1 MPQDLRAR
9 SAVCWGQFTASI
21 PLWGILIGQKGFA
34 GAVSGGYGN
43 MYGAIIGG
51 MFFGFAETFISAY
64 ISTSYK
70 DCISFGILIIILTL
84 HAYRHSEVQS
94 FGIGRPR
101 RIRYDKYTKKKRL
114 EKEKFSSLQSLIVVF
129 GCMTAIAFG
138 ETYMALMFCR
148 IGIYT
153 IAVSGLDI
161 LFGYTG
167 QISFGHA
174 AFFAVGSYT
183 SAYFSINMGWNPIF
197 TMLIGVVFS
206 MIVGAVIAI
215 PATKLVKHFLS
226 LLTIAFGQLVYT
238 FANSTRPITGGASG
252 LKDIPSISIFNFFFL
267 IPMQKA
273 LFLYLSLLFF

>member
-1 MPQDLRAR
+1 M
-9 SAVCWGQFTASI
+9 TSI
-21 PLWGILIGQKGFA
+21 QKKNA
-34 GAVSGGYGN
+34 
-43 MYGAIIGG
+43 
-51 MFFGFAETFISAY
+51 
-64 ISTSYK
+64 
-70 DCISFGILIIILTL
+70 L
-84 HAYRHSEVQS
+84 
-94 FGIGRPR
+94 
-101 RIRYDKYTKKKRL
+101 KKKIFL
-114 EKEKFSSLQSLIVVF
+114 TAILIVVF

-215 PATKLVKHFLS
+215 LRRNWSSTFCHYSPLLLVSSYIHSRTLHGR
-226 LLTIAFGQLVYT
+226 LPVVRL
-238 FANSTRPITGGASG
+238 
-252 LKDIPSISIFNFFFL
+252 D
-267 IPMQKA
+267 
-273 LFLYLSLLFF
+273 

>member
-1 MPQDLRAR
+1 M
-9 SAVCWGQFTASI
+9 TSI
-21 PLWGILIGQKGFA
+21 QKKNA
-34 GAVSGGYGN
+34 
-43 MYGAIIGG
+43 
-51 MFFGFAETFISAY
+51 
-64 ISTSYK
+64 
-70 DCISFGILIIILTL
+70 L
-84 HAYRHSEVQS
+84 
-94 FGIGRPR
+94 
-101 RIRYDKYTKKKRL
+101 KKKIFL
-114 EKEKFSSLQSLIVVF
+114 TAILIVVF

-206 MIVGAVIAI
+206 MIVGAVIGN
-215 PATKLVKHFLS
+215 PHKKRRYATPPRNSCDEIGQALSVITHHCFWSARIYIRELYTADYRWCVWIEGYSKH
-226 LLTIAFGQLVYT
+226 
-238 FANSTRPITGGASG
+238 
-252 LKDIPSISIFNFFFL
+252 
-267 IPMQKA
+267 
-273 LFLYLSLLFF
+273 LYL

>member
-1 MPQDLRAR
+1 M
-9 SAVCWGQFTASI
+9 TSI
-21 PLWGILIGQKGFA
+21 QKKNA
-34 GAVSGGYGN
+34 
-43 MYGAIIGG
+43 
-51 MFFGFAETFISAY
+51 
-64 ISTSYK
+64 
-70 DCISFGILIIILTL
+70 L
-84 HAYRHSEVQS
+84 
-94 FGIGRPR
+94 
-101 RIRYDKYTKKKRL
+101 KKKIFL
-114 EKEKFSSLQSLIVVF
+114 TAILIVVF

-226 LLTIAFGQLVYT
+226 LLTIAFGQLVYP

-252 LKDIPSISIFNFFFL
+252 LKDIPSISIFNFSFDTYAKSFIFIFIL
-267 IPMQKA
+267 A
-273 LFLYLSLLFF
+273 VLLTIV